1 MVNGNKYAM
10 EMQVLFCT
18 GDCKRDKDVS
28 FYAGDDAEDPDNFA
42 IYSVLFEE
50 GDPDAASAIAVRSST
65 CVRGRPCVCVVPLT
79 PRWCVQQVAEMFNY
93 TKRDCPQNRD
103 RFGYRL
109 SQSEEPHGPFDVTG
123 RDDDWSYCE
132 RTDEKLR
139 LSDII
144 ALGTTRTVRPFVLAT
159 QARPLC

>member
-65 CVRGRPCVCVVPLT
+65 CSGTAVRLRGAAYPWLVR
-79 PRWCVQQVAEMFNY
+79 A
-93 TKRDCPQNRD
+93 
-103 RFGYRL
+103 
-109 SQSEEPHGPFDVTG
+109 TG
-123 RDDDWSYCE
+123 
-132 RTDEKLR
+132 
-139 LSDII
+139 
-144 ALGTTRTVRPFVLAT
+144 G
-159 QARPLC
+159 